1 MLLLKQKNF
10 MKVAYLFG
18 SLNRG
23 GTETLMLDVCQNL
36 QITHFDAIGI
46 CRKGGVLEDD
56 FLHSGVPFT
65 KLTPGKN
72 ILKYLWNL
80 RKMISKNQV
89 EVIHAQQP
97 LDALYAR
104 IACIGMK
111 VKLVLT
117 FHGFDFNS
125 SSAFTRYIIRR
136 TNRNIFV
143 SHYQKE
149 YYIRKYRLNPEKQTV
164 VYNGINFSK
173 FDNLHNQNIN
183 HNLRKDLKIQ
193 DSTLLM
199 GMVGNFNEVRDQ
211 LTVCRF
217 LKLLNER
224 GVDFHFVFV
233 GKRVESTALRYDDCV
248 EFCQKNSLS
257 ERVTFAGVRS
267 DVPAVLSELDAF
279 IYSTEHDTFGIAV
292 VEAIAAGT
300 PVFVND
306 WEVMNEIT
314 EEGKLAMIYKTKDEN
329 DLLEKFMLFLQHQ
342 DEYEIRAKENA
353 VIVREKY
360 SIEKHIENLKK
371 VYLSL
376 H

>member
-1 MLLLKQKNF
+1 

-36 QITHFDAIGI
+36 QISCFDAIGI
-46 CRKGGVLEDD
+46 YRKGGVLEDD
-56 FLHSGVPFT
+56 FLQSGAPFI

-72 ILKYLWNL
+72 ILKYLWKL
-80 RKMISKNQV
+80 RTLISRNQV
-89 EVIHAQQP
+89 DVIHAQQP

-136 TNRNIFV
+136 TDRNIFV

-173 FDNLHNQNIN
+173 FENFYNQNIN
-183 HNLRKDLKIQ
+183 HNLRKELNIK

-217 LKLLNER
+217 LKILKEKAI
-224 GVDFHFVFV
+224 DFHFIFV
-233 GKRVESTALRYDDCV
+233 GKRVESTPQRYDDCV
-248 EFCQKNSLS
+248 SFCQKNNLS
-257 ERVTFAGVRS
+257 QRVTFAGVRN
-267 DVPAVLSELDAF
+267 DVPAILSELDAF

-292 VEAIAAGT
+292 VEAIASGT

-314 EEGKLAMIYKTKDEN
+314 EGGKLAVIYKTKDEN
-329 DLLEKFMLFLQHQ
+329 DLLEKFMLFLQKQ
-342 DEYEIRAKENA
+342 EEYVSRAKENA
-353 VIVREKY
+353 EIVRKKY
-360 SIEKHIENLKK
+360 SIEKHIENLKE

>member
-1 MLLLKQKNF
+1 

-36 QITHFDAIGI
+36 QNSHFDATGI
-46 CRKGGVLEDD
+46 YRKGGVLEKD
-56 FLHSGVPFT
+56 FLQSGIPFSI
-65 KLTPGKN
+65 LTPGKN

-80 RKMISKNQV
+80 RKMISNNHV
-89 EVIHAQQP
+89 EVIHAQQS

-125 SSAFTRYIIRR
+125 SSAITRYIIRR
-136 TNRNIFV
+136 TDRNIFV
-143 SHYQKE
+143 SNYQKE
-149 YYIRKYRLNPEKQTV
+149 YYIRKYRLNPEKQTL

-173 FDNLHNQNIN
+173 FENFYNQNIN
-183 HNLRKDLKIQ
+183 HNLRKELKIQ

-199 GMVGNFNEVRDQ
+199 GMVGNFNEVREQ

-217 LKLLNER
+217 LKLLNEK

-233 GKRVESTALRYDDCV
+233 GKRVESTPQRYDDCV
-248 EFCQKNSLS
+248 EFCQKNNLS
-257 ERVTFAGVRS
+257 KRVIFAGVRS
-267 DVPAVLSELDAF
+267 DVPAILSELDAF

-292 VEAIAAGT
+292 VEAIATGA

-314 EEGKLAMIYKTKDEN
+314 EDGKLAIIYKTKDEH
-329 DLLEKFMLFLQHQ
+329 DLLEKFMLFLQKQ
-342 DEYEIRAKENA
+342 DEYVRRAKENA
-353 VIVREKY
+353 VIVRKKY
-360 SIEKHIENLKK
+360 SVEKLIENLKK
-371 VYLSL
+371 VYISL
-376 H
+376 C

>member
-1 MLLLKQKNF
+1 
-10 MKVAYLFG
+10 MKVAYLLG

-23 GTETLMLDVCQNL
+23 GTETLLLDICQNL
-36 QITHFDAIGI
+36 KKTDFDATGI
-46 CRKGGVLEDD
+46 YRKGGVLEKD
-56 FLHSGVPFT
+56 FLQSGIPFSI
-65 KLTPGKN
+65 LTPGKN

-80 RKMISKNQV
+80 RKMILKNQV

-104 IACIGMK
+104 IACMGMK

-136 TNRNIFV
+136 TDRNIFV

-173 FDNLHNQNIN
+173 FENFYNQNIN
-183 HNLRKDLKIQ
+183 HNLRKELKIN

-199 GMVGNFNEVRDQ
+199 GMVGNFNDGRDQ
-211 LTVCRF
+211 MTVCCF
-217 LKLLNER
+217 LKLLNEQA
-224 GVDFHFVFV
+224 VDFHFVFV
-233 GKRVESTALRYDDCV
+233 GKRVENSAQRYDSCV
-248 EFCQKNSLS
+248 SFCQNNNLS
-257 ERVTFAGVRS
+257 QRVTFAGVRS
-267 DVPAVLSELDAF
+267 DVPSILTQLDAF

-292 VEAIAAGT
+292 VEAIASGI

-306 WEVMNEIT
+306 WEVLNEIT
-314 EEGKLAMIYKTKDEN
+314 EEGNLAVIYKTKDEN
-329 DLLEKFMLFLQHQ
+329 DLLEKFMLFLQQ
-342 DEYEIRAKENA
+342 RDEYVRKAKENA
-353 VIVREKY
+353 EIVREKY
-360 SIEKHIENLKK
+360 SIQKHIENLKS
-371 VYLSL
+371 VYSSL
-376 H
+376 HYTK

>member
-1 MLLLKQKNF
+1 MNI
-10 MKVAYLFG
+10 MKVAYLLG

-36 QITHFDAIGI
+36 QFTHFDATGI
-46 CRKGGVLEDD
+46 YRRGGALGDD
-56 FLHSGVPFT
+56 FLKSGIPFT

-72 ILKYLWNL
+72 IPKYLWNL
-80 RKMISKNQV
+80 RKMILKNQV

-111 VKLVLT
+111 VKQVLT

-136 TNRNIFV
+136 TDRNIFV

-173 FDNLHNQNIN
+173 FENFYNQNIN
-183 HNLRKDLKIQ
+183 HNLRKELNIK

-211 LTVCRF
+211 MTVCRF
-217 LKLLNER
+217 LKLLNEHA
-224 GVDFHFVFV
+224 VDFHFVFV
-233 GKRVESTALRYDDCV
+233 GKRVESTPQRYDDCV
-248 EFCQKNSLS
+248 EFCQKNNLS
-257 ERVTFAGVRS
+257 ERVIFAGVRS
-267 DVPAVLSELDAF
+267 DVPAILFELDAF

-292 VEAIAAGT
+292 VEAIASGT

-314 EEGKLAMIYKTKDEN
+314 EDGKLAIIYKTKDEH
-329 DLLEKFMLFLQHQ
+329 DLLEKFMLFLQKQ
-342 DEYEIRAKENA
+342 DEYVRRAKENA
-353 VIVREKY
+353 VIVRKKY
-360 SIEKHIENLKK
+360 SVEKHIENLKK
-371 VYLSL
+371 VYISL
-376 H
+376 Y